1 MKKFRPFL
9 MLPILFLFSLN
20 LNGQLSAGERV
31 FTKHADD
38 CLRIMEQSALN
49 MQVKG
54 VAVLAFIPGDT
65 SETWISKMSV
75 VGALSNE
82 KANYLAVAYSKAGEM
97 AETFQNSGSGVRE
110 PKLGE
115 FGWQGGV
122 IKKVKTGYLLA
133 TFSGATGEQDLEI
146 ANKGLACLKNYY

>member
-1 MKKFRPFL
+1 MKQIFTSL
-9 MLPILFLFSLN
+9 MLLILLSVAAQV
-20 LNGQLSAGERV
+20 NGQLSAGERV

-38 CLRIMEQSALN
+38 CLRIMEQAALK

-54 VAVLAFIPGDT
+54 VAVVAFIPGDT
-65 SETWISKMSV
+65 SETWISKMKVAGS
-75 VGALSNE
+75 LSNE
-82 KANYLAVAYSKAGEM
+82 KANYLAVAYSKAAEM

-115 FGWQGGV
+115 FGWQGGAV
-122 IKKVKTGYLLA
+122 KKVKAGYLLA

-146 ANKGLACLKNYY
+146 ANKGLDCLQNYY

>member
-1 MKKFRPFL
+1 MKSIYAFL
-9 MLPILFLFSLN
+9 ILLIISGLSLH
-20 LNGQLSAGERV
+20 LSAQLSAGERV

-38 CLRIMEQSALN
+38 CLRIMEQAAFD

-54 VAVLAFIPGDT
+54 VAVVAFIPGD
-65 SETWISKMSV
+65 SSDTWISKMKV
-75 VGALSNE
+75 AGALSNE
-82 KANYLAVAYSKAGEM
+82 SANYLAVAYSKAGEM
-97 AETFQNSGSGVRE
+97 AETFQHSGSGARE

-122 IKKVKTGYLLA
+122 IKQVKAGYLIA

-146 ANKGLACLKNYY
+146 ANKGMSCLENYY

>member
-1 MKKFRPFL
+1 MKQVRSYL
-9 MLPILFLFSLN
+9 LLPILFLFSLN
-20 LNGQLSAGERV
+20 LQAQLSAGERV

-38 CLRIMEQSALN
+38 CLLVMEQAALK

-54 VAVLAFIPGDT
+54 VAVVAFIPGDT
-65 SETWISKMSV
+65 SDTWISKMKV
-75 VGALSNE
+75 VGTLSNE
-82 KANYLAVAYSKAGEM
+82 SANYLAVAYSKAGEM
-97 AETFQNSGSGVRE
+97 AETFQDSGSGVRE

-133 TFSGATGEQDLEI
+133 TFSGATGEQDVEI
-146 ANKGLACLKNYY
+146 ANKGLACLQNYY

>member
-1 MKKFRPFL
+1 MKQVHSFL
-9 MLPILFLFSLN
+9 IMPILFSFTLN
-20 LNGQLSAGERV
+20 LNAQLSAGERV

-38 CLRIMEQSALN
+38 CLRVMEQAALN

-65 SETWISKMSV
+65 SETWISKMKV
-75 VGALSNE
+75 AGVLSNE

-97 AETFQNSGSGVRE
+97 AETFQDSGSGVRE

-133 TFSGATGEQDLEI
+133 TFSGATGEQDVEI
-146 ANKGLACLKNYY
+146 ANKGLTCLLNYY